1 ARRVELQTQA
11 GAEGFFVKCDRSG
24 AVADDQI
31 RGQPR
36 IAVRDGFYCRHCRLH
51 AWPANV
57 GPDPRRKAIAVLAG
71 VLGRR
76 SVAVPQGSIADNA
89 RLLTL
94 TLRRGRLYL
103 TREGDMP
110 EGAKGMRGRTSKG
123 NVFVGNLPPDF
134 ADERLAETFDP
145 YGIVLSA
152 VVARDPDTG
161 ARLRY
166 GFVDIATEKAA
177 IQAIGALDGSA
188 VDGCKLNVKLSERKT
203 GGKKPGDGHPRGQA
217 GARDQSGP
225 RRPPFRAGAPRRTPI
240 GAAEMPPRRP
250 AISAADMP
258 ERPERPERPSPS
270 SGIAAELSEM
280 EPPPRRDFE
289 VAYKP
294 ARRKTTPNFQV
305 ERRSLPR
312 RS

>member
-1 ARRVELQTQA
+1 
-11 GAEGFFVKCDRSG
+11 
-24 AVADDQI
+24 
-31 RGQPR
+31 
-36 IAVRDGFYCRHCRLH
+36 
-51 AWPANV
+51 
-57 GPDPRRKAIAVLAG
+57 
-71 VLGRR
+71 
-76 SVAVPQGSIADNA
+76 
-89 RLLTL
+89 
-94 TLRRGRLYL
+94 
-103 TREGDMP
+103 MP

-177 IQAIGALDGSA
+177 TQAIGALDGTE

-203 GGKKPGDGHPRGQA
+203 GGKKPGGGHPRGQA

-240 GAAEMPPRRP
+240 GGAEMPPRPPFRE
-250 AISAADMP
+250 AEIP
-258 ERPERPERPSPS
+258 ERPGRPERPSQS
-270 SGIAAELSEM
+270 SVIAAELSEM
-280 EPPPRRDFE
+280 EPPPRCDFE
-289 VAYKP
+289 VVHKP

-305 ERRSLPR
+305 ERRPLPR
-312 RS
+312 RGQS